1 MGNGFGKQKNYF
13 NVFFSNYDNESKLN
27 GSNQKTYIFAKN
39 LLYVSI
45 TRAIKNLRILYT
57 DPIDDFED
65 NLKLIFNDIKKF
77 E

>member
-1 MGNGFGKQKNYF
+1 MGNSFGRKKNYF
-13 NVFFSNYDNESKLN
+13 NVFFSNYSSDLNELN
-27 GSNQKTYIFAKN
+27 QQTYISARN

>member
-1 MGNGFGKQKNYF
+1 M
-13 NVFFSNYDNESKLN
+13 FFSNYNNENNLDDITK
-27 GSNQKTYIFAKN
+27 KTFISAKN

-57 DPIDDFED
+57 DPIDDFEY